1 MNRRSATTLFA
12 TLALAAGACAPQ
24 APDHYQGYV
33 EGDYVYVSSPFGGR
47 LERLGVAEGAAV
59 EAGALLFELD
69 PAPESLRLAEA
80 RERVDQA
87 RARLA
92 DLEVGSRPSELAAVE
107 ARLDGAR
114 TALAHAE
121 GDYRRRSELFEA
133 GYTEAV
139 TEEELDR
146 FRADRD
152 RRRADVAALE
162 ADLETARLGGRE
174 GALDAARREVAALE
188 AALEERGWDV
198 DQKRVDAPTAAL
210 VQDTIYHVGEYV
222 PAGRPVVS
230 LLPPENVRVRFYV
243 PQALLSAVRVGARV
257 EARADGREDAISATI
272 SFVSTNAEFTPPVIY
287 SRESRAKLVF
297 RVEAVPDDPGADLH
311 PGQPLEVRLR

>member
-1 MNRRSATTLFA
+1 MRRAAAVLLASFA
-12 TLALAAGACAPQ
+12 VACAPGS
-24 APDHYQGYV
+24 PDHYQGYV

-47 LERLGVAEGAAV
+47 LERLGVVEGAPV
-59 EAGALLFELD
+59 DAGALLFELD
-69 PAPESLRLAEA
+69 PEPESSRLAEA
-80 RERVDQA
+80 NERLAAA

-107 ARLDGAR
+107 SRLAGAR
-114 TALAHAE
+114 AALDLAE
-121 GDYRRRSELFEA
+121 LNYARRSELYEA
-133 GYTEAV
+133 GHTDAV
-139 TEEELDR
+139 TAEELDR

-152 RRRADVAALE
+152 GRRADVAALQAE
-162 ADLETARLGGRE
+162 LETARLGGRE

-188 AALEERGWDV
+188 AALEERAWAL
-198 DQKRVDAPTAAL
+198 DQKRADAPTDAL
-210 VQDTIYHVGEYV
+210 VQDTIYRVGEYV

-243 PQALLSAVRVGARV
+243 PQAQLPAVALGGRV
-257 EARADGREDAISATI
+257 EARVDGRDGAVPATI
-272 SFVSTNAEFTPPVIY
+272 SFVSTRAEYTPPVIY

-297 RVEAVPDDPGADLH
+297 RVEAVPDDAGAALH